1 MCSCLFFCSRPQEAL
16 KKAKGGTQPPDE
28 ELYSNIWVAGE
39 KYETSVTPAYIRMP
53 DRSKSIGNIMS
64 DVVV

>member
-1 MCSCLFFCSRPQEAL
+1 MHLCYADLFLQEAL
-16 KKAKGGTQPPDE
+16 KKAKAGTVPPDE
-28 ELYSNIWVAGE
+28 ELYSNIWVGGE
-39 KYETSVTPAYIRMP
+39 KYENPVTPAYIRMP